1 MRCGWNH
8 LNRNLVSNRK
18 PLDERLHDRD
28 LEAALTLSLLNS
40 SNERNDQSKGDGL
53 SLQNKKTNTVVWCRI
68 LQLQFLFFIFI
79 FQGLPKFKLWQMK
92 TQTQRLCTSP
102 TAVWT
107 VQFWVSSVFVCF
119 FTVYTERLLI
129 FLQETL
135 LDLLFCV
142 EGLDEIS
149 AEKETLVKERKAA
162 AKAAAESRKALKDE
176 DEDYEP
182 KASPGCLLALTV
194 YLLLPFWCQ

>member
-1 MRCGWNH
+1 MREMTSLKAMVCLCKIKKQILLSGVESYNYSFYFLFLSFRGCQSSSCGRWKHRPN
-8 LNRNLVSNRK
+8 VFV
-18 PLDERLHDRD
+18 P
-28 LEAALTLSLLNS
+28 
-40 SNERNDQSKGDGL
+40 
-53 SLQNKKTNTVVWCRI
+53 
-68 LQLQFLFFIFI
+68 LQLQCGQYSFGLVLFLF
-79 FQGLPKFKLWQMK
+79 
-92 TQTQRLCTSP
+92 
-102 TAVWT
+102 V
-107 VQFWVSSVFVCF
+107 